1 MSDDNEELDIVS
13 EMNQFGLNEEV
24 LQQVVKVVNY
34 IYLI

>member
-34 IYLI
+34 T

>member
-1 MSDDNEELDIVS
+1 MSDDNEELDFVS

-34 IYLI
+34 T